1 MSHHRAQV
9 ESVLRRSVQE
19 VLSRG
24 LSDPRIR
31 GVVTVTRVEVSP
43 DGRQGTVWCSV
54 MPEEHAS
61 LSIKGLGHAS
71 GRIHNELKKKLEMR
85 RVPRLIYRIDKSLK
99 REAEVLS
106 AINEARQ
113 RDEELNQNRIDDG
126 SGSSRPESTEDDI
139 S

>member
-24 LSDPRIR
+24 LSDPRIK
-31 GVVTVTRVEVSP
+31 GVITITRVEVSP

-54 MPEEHAS
+54 MPKEHAS

-71 GRIHNELKKKLEMR
+71 GRIHSELKKKLEMR
-85 RVPRLIYRIDKSLK
+85 RVPRLIYRMDKSLK

-106 AINEARQ
+106 AINEARR
-113 RDEELNQNRIDDG
+113 RDEEMKHNRTDG
-126 SGSSRPESTEDDI
+126 ESDSIRTESTEDDI

>member
-24 LSDPRIR
+24 LSDPRIK
-31 GVVTVTRVEVSP
+31 GVITITRVEVSP

-54 MPEEHAS
+54 MPREHAS

-71 GRIHNELKKKLEMR
+71 GRIHSELKKKLEMR
-85 RVPRLIYRIDKSLK
+85 RVPRLIYRLDKSLK

-106 AINEARQ
+106 AINEARR
-113 RDEELNQNRIDDG
+113 RDEEMKHNRTDDE
-126 SGSSRPESTEDDI
+126 SGSIRSESTEDDI

>member
-19 VLSRG
+19 ILSRG

-31 GVVTVTRVEVSP
+31 GVVTVTNVEVSP

-54 MPEEHAS
+54 MPEEHAG
-61 LSIKGLGHAS
+61 LSVRGLGHAA

-85 RVPRLIYRIDKSLK
+85 RVPRLIYKVDKSLK

-106 AINEARQ
+106 AINEARR
-113 RDEELNQNRIDDG
+113 RDEEMKQDRTNGQG
-126 SGSSRPESTEDDI
+126 GSSQSESIEGDI
-139 S
+139 T

>member
-31 GVVTVTRVEVSP
+31 GVITVTRIEVSP

-54 MPEEHAS
+54 MPQEHAS
-61 LSIKGLGHAS
+61 LTIRGLANAS
-71 GRIHNELKKKLEMR
+71 GRIHNELKKKLKMR

-106 AINEARQ
+106 AINDARR
-113 RDEELNQNRIDDG
+113 RDEELNQNRIDDK
-126 SGSSRPESTEDDI
+126 SGTIRTESTEDDK

>member
-24 LSDPRIR
+24 LSDPRIK
-31 GVVTVTRVEVSP
+31 GVITVTRVEVSP

-54 MPEEHAS
+54 MPHEHAN
-61 LSIKGLGHAS
+61 LSIKGLSNAS

-106 AINEARQ
+106 AINEARR
-113 RDEELNQNRIDDG
+113 RDDELKQNRTDG
-126 SGSSRPESTEDDI
+126 ESGSIRSESTEDDI

>member
-19 VLSRG
+19 ILSRG

-31 GVVTVTRVEVSP
+31 GVVTVTNVEVSP

-61 LSIKGLGHAS
+61 LSVRGLGHAS

-85 RVPRLIYRIDKSLK
+85 RVPRLIYKVDKSLK

-106 AINEARQ
+106 AINEARR
-113 RDEELNQNRIDDG
+113 RDDEMKQERTDG
-126 SGSSRPESTEDDI
+126 QGGSSRSESIEGDI
-139 S
+139 T